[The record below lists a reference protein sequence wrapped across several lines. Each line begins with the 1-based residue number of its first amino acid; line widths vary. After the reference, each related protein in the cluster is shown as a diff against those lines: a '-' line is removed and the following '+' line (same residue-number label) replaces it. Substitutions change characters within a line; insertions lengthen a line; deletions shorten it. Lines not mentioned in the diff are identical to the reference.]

1 MTSALG
7 MINFGL
13 TRAFDLFL
21 APFLT
26 FEPVWA
32 MIFVS
37 LIAGLFMLW
46 VFAKISDQDEIKRV
60 KNLIRGNL
68 LGVRLF
74 QHDLGVV
81 MRLQGR
87 ILRHTLTYM
96 KYSVFPMLVMIVPVC
111 FIVIQLNLHFSVS
124 PLGVGEKTLVKV
136 KMRDAESLG
145 KQIVL
150 ETPEGVQLE
159 TPAVRIDSEREIVWR
174 IRGDKE
180 GRYALRVK
188 IGTDSLVKE
197 LIVGERWSSVSAIKT
212 GKSFWN
218 VLLWPGEA
226 PIAKSHVVESV
237 EINYPTLSMALFGWD
252 FHWLVWFFVLSVA
265 FGFAFK
271 GVFGVE
277 V

>member
-1 MTSALG
+1 
-7 MINFGL
+7 
-13 TRAFDLFL
+13 
-21 APFLT
+21 
-26 FEPVWA
+26 
-32 MIFVS
+32 
-37 LIAGLFMLW
+37 
-46 VFAKISDQDEIKRV
+46 
-60 KNLIRGNL
+60 
-68 LGVRLF
+68 
-74 QHDLGVV
+74 
-81 MRLQGR
+81 
-87 ILRHTLTYM
+87 
-96 KYSVFPMLVMIVPVC
+96 
-111 FIVIQLNLHFSVS
+111 
-124 PLGVGEKTLVKV
+124 
-136 KMRDAESLG
+136 MRDAESLG